1 MTAAYA
7 GELAAVLRY
16 GNRAPRRRSRGSGN
30 RLIG

>member
-16 GNRAPRRRSRGSGN
+16 GNRADGHRAVVAAEAG
-30 RLIG
+30 IG